1 MFYLSLLAANI
12 TRLAIKILNRSSG
25 TSFIGL
31 LVLKMCPNFLTHC
44 SKYVKKDIIT
54 VTGTNGKTTT
64 AGIIAQILKTN
75 NQKIAHNDK
84 GANMLSGIVN
94 ILATKIKPFKRFD
107 YFVLESDE
115 AYLSKLYNFINSNYL
130 VVTNLFRDQLDRYGE
145 LDTTAKF
152 IQSAIDKNQN
162 LQLILN
168 ADDPIVVN
176 FKNNKKP
183 ILYGFDHVEYMEKN
197 QTSNAPSEIFYCSHC
212 SKPLKYEKRF
222 YAQQGHYYCDCGYK
236 RPDVDYSADVK
247 IYSSYSELDIKH
259 KDQYYRF
266 HVNSIGLYNA
276 YNVLAAISMS
286 IELGV
291 DSDSIQSGLD
301 TYKTAFGRAEK
312 FEMNEKNVLPSV
324 NLPV

>member
-145 LDTTAKF
+145 CRRPLA
-152 IQSAIDKNQN
+152 
-162 LQLILN
+162 
-168 ADDPIVVN
+168 
-176 FKNNKKP
+176 
-183 ILYGFDHVEYMEKN
+183 LY
-197 QTSNAPSEIFYCSHC
+197 
-212 SKPLKYEKRF
+212 
-222 YAQQGHYYCDCGYK
+222 
-236 RPDVDYSADVK
+236 
-247 IYSSYSELDIKH
+247 
-259 KDQYYRF
+259 
-266 HVNSIGLYNA
+266 
-276 YNVLAAISMS
+276 
-286 IELGV
+286 
-291 DSDSIQSGLD
+291 
-301 TYKTAFGRAEK
+301 
-312 FEMNEKNVLPSV
+312 
-324 NLPV
+324 